1 METERLKQAI
11 QHTVAAIAAP
21 DDARLAAILARLE
34 QAPIIRPA
42 PRRNVWPWLLLA
54 AAGAAAAGGGYWYVH
69 NAAAPH
75 QPPHAV
81 HSGADAEPAP
91 SIPASP
97 PSSLPAEA
105 EAADSDGDQ
114 QRNTAIIYRQ

>member
-1 METERLKQAI
+1 METERLEQAI
-11 QHTVAAIAAP
+11 QHAVAATAVP

-42 PRRNVWPWLLLA
+42 PRRSVWPWLLLA
-54 AAGAAAAGGGYWYVH
+54 AAGAAAAGGGYWYVQKTS
-69 NAAAPH
+69 APH

-81 HSGADAEPAP
+81 HSGADAEP
-91 SIPASP
+91 SLSMPASP
-97 PSSLPAEA
+97 QSSLPAEP
-105 EAADSDGDQ
+105 EATGSDGDQ